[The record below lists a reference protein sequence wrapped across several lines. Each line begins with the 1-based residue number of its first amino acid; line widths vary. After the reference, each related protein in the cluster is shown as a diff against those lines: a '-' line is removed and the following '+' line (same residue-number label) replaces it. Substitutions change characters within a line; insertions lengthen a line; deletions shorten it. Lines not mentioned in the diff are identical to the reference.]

1 MGHRSASR
9 LAHRAG
15 AGGAGRFRCRP
26 RRLPD
31 GRIELEAPPAVR
43 RPPDRPSD
51 RIGQRRGRKL
61 LQPGIL
67 AEGPL
72 GGGGQIREPLGDAG
86 RVHRHARRAARIDVG
101 PDVVED
107 ERAEPL
113 GRRGR
118 EGESD
123 ETAQRGAE
131 DVDGVEPERVQE
143 REHVRHV
150 LRDQVGSRRPL
161 ALPPTAEIER
171 QAAMALAQP
180 RRDRIERVAL
190 LREPVQKED
199 GLRPGRSVRLGRPVL
214 KVEPDPVDAAPFVD
228 ILRAQDAE
236 GVGSCRSGR
245 ELGTVGRRE
254 SRPPVRSSA
263 RPRSAGPLT
272 WDPWYPIRIR
282 RGWMRVP
289 GASPRRAGPSRRP
302 A

>member
-1 MGHRSASR
+1 VADAPHVDPTEARLPSLHRRRRLRREDVALGVPDQEDGAPERFQACPSR
-9 LAHRAG
+9 Q

-31 GRIELEAPPAVR
+31 GRIELEAPLAVR

-51 RIGQRRGRKL
+51 RDGQRRGRKL

-86 RVHRHARRAARIDVG
+86 RVHRHARRTARINAG

-161 ALPPTAEIER
+161 ALPPTAEIEC
-171 QAAMALAQP
+171 QAAMAPAQP

-190 LREPVQKED
+190 LREPVQTRRSAD
-199 GLRPGRSVRLGRPVL
+199 CGPRCRPGRMS
-214 KVEPDPVDAAPFVD
+214 
-228 ILRAQDAE
+228 
-236 GVGSCRSGR
+236 
-245 ELGTVGRRE
+245 
-254 SRPPVRSSA
+254 
-263 RPRSAGPLT
+263 
-272 WDPWYPIRIR
+272 
-282 RGWMRVP
+282 
-289 GASPRRAGPSRRP
+289 
-302 A
+302 